1 VEDEMT
7 GLTNDQARALL
18 SEAFAN
24 LLDPSE
30 DVETLGRYFSQA
42 CVQEVDG
49 EVMDYGQF
57 LDHARTI
64 KRSIR
69 AARVTFEAL
78 IVEGSTV
85 ADIHIVESERTDGA
99 RTRLKVIAFNT
110 IDQGKIVRVDE
121 LTRVIRE

>member
-1 VEDEMT
+1 MT
-7 GLTNDQARALL
+7 GLSNDQARTLL

-30 DVETLGRYFSQA
+30 DVETLGRYFSPA

-49 EVMDYGQF
+49 EVMGYGQF
-57 LDHARTI
+57 LDHARAI

-69 AARVTFEAL
+69 SARATFAAL

-85 ADIHIVESERTDGA
+85 ADIHIVESERIDGSK
-99 RTRLKVIAFNT
+99 TRLKVIAFNT
-110 IDQGKIVRVDE
+110 IDQGKIVRVEE
-121 LTRVIRE
+121 LTRVMKD